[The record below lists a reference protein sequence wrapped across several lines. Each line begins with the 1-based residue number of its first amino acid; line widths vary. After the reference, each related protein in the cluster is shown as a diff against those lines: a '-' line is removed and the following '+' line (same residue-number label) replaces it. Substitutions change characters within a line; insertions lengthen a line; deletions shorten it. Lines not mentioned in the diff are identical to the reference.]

1 MNAKLKDI
9 IERADTWPEEAQEE
23 AVQFLLALEQE
34 YAEPY
39 ELSDEDRRA
48 IDRGLE
54 DMRQGREDMRQG
66 RFATDE
72 QVKAVFNRHRR

>member
-9 IERADTWPEEAQEE
+9 MERVGDWPEEAQEQALE
-23 AVQFLLALEQE
+23 LLLALEQE

-39 ELSDEDRRA
+39 ELSDEDTAA

-54 DMRQGREDMRQG
+54 DARQG

-72 QVKAVFNRHRR
+72 QIEALFKRYRSQ

>member
-9 IERADTWPEEAQEE
+9 MERVGDWSEEAQEQALE
-23 AVQFLLALEQE
+23 LLLALEQE

-39 ELSDEDRRA
+39 ELSDEDMAA

-54 DMRQGREDMRQG
+54 DARQG

-72 QVKAVFNRHRR
+72 QIEALFKRYRSQ

>member
-1 MNAKLKDI
+1 VCYGFDMNAKLKDI

-39 ELSDEDRRA
+39 ELSDEDRKA
-48 IDRGLE
+48 IDRGL
-54 DMRQGREDMRQG
+54 EDMRQG

-72 QVKAVFNRHRR
+72 QVAAVFNRYRRR

>member
-9 IERADTWPEEAQEE
+9 IERVDSWPEEAQEE
-23 AVQFLLALEQE
+23 AAQLLLALEQE

-39 ELSDEDRRA
+39 ELSDGELEA
-48 IDRGLE
+48 IDRGLRDAAE
-54 DMRQGREDMRQG
+54 G

-72 QVKAVFNRHRR
+72 QVEKVFAKHRRK

>member
-1 MNAKLKDI
+1 VLYGSGMNTKLKDI

-39 ELSDEDRRA
+39 ELSNEDRRA
-48 IDRGLE
+48 IDRGL
-54 DMRQGREDMRQG
+54 EDMRQG

>member
-23 AVQFLLALEQE
+23 AIQFLLALEQE

-39 ELSDEDRRA
+39 ELSDEDRKA
-48 IDRGLE
+48 IDRGL
-54 DMRQGREDMRQG
+54 EDMRQG

-72 QVKAVFNRHRR
+72 QVAAVFNRYRRR

>member
-23 AVQFLLALEQE
+23 AAQFLLALEQG

-39 ELSDEDRRA
+39 ELSDEDRGA
-48 IDRGLE
+48 IDRSLE
-54 DMRQGREDMRQG
+54 DMRQGRL
-66 RFATDE
+66 ATDE